1 MLYSKLLQSVNIAIV
16 MMNLEIFGSI
26 KADFEHTFTSRRPI
40 FVVRIYKNESLC
52 YYREKSQSF
61 FSY

>member
-1 MLYSKLLQSVNIAIV
+1 MLYSKLLQSVNIAIL

-52 YYREKSQSF
+52 YY
-61 FSY
+61 